1 MSKEISEK
9 DIAVHNTP
17 DDLWLAINDEVYDFT
32 DFAPDHPG
40 GAEKVIYQYAGK
52 DASDEYNSFHAPS
65 LVQKALDAKYHLGSL
80 KVSKSNKK
88 KEPEPN
94 GQAKNKPRS
103 PNERPPLRDIINL
116 HDFENVASTALAK
129 KEWAYISGGAN
140 DNLTRDANASFLG
153 RIWLR
158 PAVMRDVRTVNTT
171 TELFGCN
178 LQLPVYISPTGAAL
192 TGGEQGELA
201 LAKGAAK
208 TGIIQTLATPSS
220 FPHEDVL
227 DVTPERAFFQ
237 LYVNK
242 NRKLSED
249 LLKKVTKTG
258 KIKALFVTA
267 DLPVVSKREAD
278 ERVKSENAGPGEDW
292 KGSGLARQTGSF
304 IDPSLNWDD
313 ITWLRAQVSVP
324 IVIKGIQRWED
335 AKLAMQHDVQGIVL
349 SNHGGR
355 AADTAPPAI
364 LLLLELHKNCPEVF
378 NKIVVLVDGGFRRG
392 SDVLKAICLGASAV
406 GLGRPFAYSV
416 GYGEDGVEH
425 AFNILRDELET
436 AMRLCGLTDLA
447 DASPD
452 YVNTSD
458 VDHLVRVGGH
468 PYVRKVRRPGSKL

>member
-1 MSKEISEK
+1 MSKEFSEE
-9 DIAVHNTP
+9 DIAVHSTP
-17 DDLWLAINDEVYDFT
+17 HDLWLAINDKVYDFT

-40 GAEKVIYQYAGK
+40 GAEILYQYAGK
-52 DASDEYNSFHAPS
+52 DASDEYNRFHAPS

-80 KVSKSNKK
+80 KVSKSNKEK
-88 KEPEPN
+88 QSESN

-158 PAVMRDVRTVNTT
+158 PAVMRDVQTVNTT

-227 DVTPERAFFQ
+227 DATPERAFFQ

-249 LLKKVTKTG
+249 MLKKVTKTG

-313 ITWLRAQVSVP
+313 ITWLRAQVDVP

-378 NKIVVLVDGGFRRG
+378 NKLVVLVDGGFRRG

-425 AFNILRDELET
+425 AFHN
-436 AMRLCGLTDLA
+436 
-447 DASPD
+447 
-452 YVNTSD
+452 
-458 VDHLVRVGGH
+458 HLVRVGGH
-468 PYVRKVRRPGSKL
+468 PYARKVRRPGSKL

>member
-1 MSKEISEK
+1 MEDQFSE
-9 DIAVHNTP
+9 DDVAAHNTP
-17 DDLWLAINDEVYDFT
+17 DNLWLVINDKVYDFT
-32 DFAPDHPG
+32 EFASDHPG
-40 GAEKVIYQYAGK
+40 GAEIIYQYAGR

-80 KVSKSNKK
+80 KVSESSKK
-88 KEPEPN
+88 KEPESHGQTTKKPN
-94 GQAKNKPRS
+94 HD
-103 PNERPPLRDIINL
+103 ERPPLRDIINL
-116 HDFENVASTALAK
+116 HDFETAASTALAK

-158 PAVMRDVRTVNTT
+158 PAIMRNVRTVNTKAT
-171 TELFGCN
+171 VFGCD

-192 TGGEQGELA
+192 TGGEEGELA

-227 DVTPERAFFQ
+227 EVTPERAFFQ

-242 NRKLSED
+242 NRKLSEE
-249 LLKKVTKTG
+249 LLRKVTKTG
-258 KIKALFVTA
+258 KIKAIFVTA

-278 ERVKSENAGPGEDW
+278 ERVRSENVGPTEDW

-313 ITWLRAQVSVP
+313 ITWLRTQVDLP

-335 AKLAMQHDVQGIVL
+335 AKLAMQHGVQGIVL

-355 AADTAPPAI
+355 AADTAPPSI
-364 LLLLELHKNCPEVF
+364 LLLLELHRNCPEVF
-378 NKIVVLVDGGFRRG
+378 DKMVVLVDGGFRRG
-392 SDVLKAICLGASAV
+392 SDVLKAICLGATAV

-452 YVNTSD
+452 YINTAD
-458 VDHLVRVGGH
+458 IDHLVRVGGH
-468 PYVRKVRRPGSKL
+468 PYARKVGRQDSKL

>member
-1 MSKEISEK
+1 MEAKFSEQ
-9 DIAVHNTP
+9 DVSVHNKP
-17 DDLWLAINDEVYDFT
+17 DDLWLVINDKVYDFT
-32 DFAPDHPG
+32 EFAPDHPG
-40 GAEKVIYQYAGK
+40 GAEIIYQYAGK
-52 DASDEYNSFHAPS
+52 DASEEYNSFHAPS

-80 KVSKSNKK
+80 KIPKGSIKKDLKSH
-88 KEPEPN
+88 E
-94 GQAKNKPRS
+94 QTTNKPKL
-103 PNERPPLRDIINL
+103 NGKPPLRDIINL
-116 HDFENVASTALAK
+116 HDFEIAASTALAK

-140 DNLTRDANASFLG
+140 DNFTRDANASFLE

-158 PAVMRDVRTVNTT
+158 PAVMRNVQTVNTRAK
-171 TELFGCN
+171 LFGCE

-192 TGGEQGELA
+192 TGGEEGELA

-249 LLKKVTKTG
+249 LLRKVTRTG
-258 KIKALFVTA
+258 KIKAIFVTA

-278 ERVKSENAGPGEDW
+278 ERVRSENAGPAEDW

-304 IDPSLNWDD
+304 IDPSLNWND
-313 ITWLRAQVSVP
+313 ITWLRTQVDLP

-335 AKLAMQHDVQGIVL
+335 AKLAMQHGVQGIVL

-355 AADTAPPAI
+355 AADTAPPSV
-364 LLLLELHKNCPEVF
+364 LLLLELHRNCPEVF
-378 NKIVVLVDGGFRRG
+378 DKLVVLVDGGFRRG
-392 SDVLKAICLGASAV
+392 SDVLKAVCLGASAV

-416 GYGEDGVEH
+416 GYGENGVEH

-436 AMRLCGLTDLA
+436 AMRLCGLMELA

-452 YVNTSD
+452 YVNTAD
-458 VDHLVRVGGH
+458 IDHLVRIGGH
-468 PYVRKVRRPGSKL
+468 PYARKVRRQDSKL